1 MVVFIKYLLGNGC
14 DKIGVLGEHAT
25 EKHANSHVYP
35 KSRRAQ
41 DAEKKKLRP
50 KRKEKKIYPAVLTP
64 NQTWIK
70 REGLNLHPI
79 AGGS

>member
-25 EKHANSHVYP
+25 EKHSNSQVNP

-41 DAEKKKLRP
+41 DAEKKLRP
-50 KRKEKKIYPAVLTP
+50 KRKETKIYPAVLTP